1 MPRGVLSTE
10 PARRLGPL
18 IRRIHSLLLS
28 IYRRLPRRA
37 RIAVVHTLA
46 PSFTVG
52 AMCVIERPDGAVLLV
67 RHAYR
72 HRWGLPGGLL
82 SRGEDARVAAQREA
96 FEEVGVR
103 IETLGEP
110 AVVVDPRPRRVDVI
124 YRARLANGTAPDD
137 VRPTSVEIV
146 EARWFPSEELP
157 ELQHETAGAMV
168 ALARA
173 RRPVSPDDA
182 REP

>member
-1 MPRGVLSTE
+1 M
-10 PARRLGPL
+10 
-18 IRRIHSLLLS
+18 IRRIHSFLLS

-82 SRGEDARVAAQREA
+82 SRGEDARVA
-96 FEEVGVR
+96 EVGVH

>member
-1 MPRGVLSTE
+1 MKTHGS
-10 PARRLGPL
+10 RRNE
-18 IRRIHSLLLS
+18 RR
-28 IYRRLPRRA
+28 
-37 RIAVVHTLA
+37 
-46 PSFTVG
+46 
-52 AMCVIERPDGAVLLV
+52 
-67 RHAYR
+67 
-72 HRWGLPGGLL
+72 
-82 SRGEDARVAAQREA
+82 SRKSACD
-96 FEEVGVR
+96 
-103 IETLGEP
+103 IETVGEP